1 MIFAAVCLS
10 PLSVLLFVI
19 GEIFYA
25 KRPVIV
31 TYAPCPGF
39 SLIDGYFIAVNPHQ
53 NDQGRK
59 GPCFFQRLIALK
71 CLKCQKIKKNLI
83 LL

>member
-1 MIFAAVCLS
+1 MIFAAVGIS

-19 GEIFYA
+19 GERFFA

-39 SLIDGYFIAVNPHQ
+39 SLIDGYFIAVK
-53 NDQGRK
+53 NDARGN
-59 GPCFFQRLIALK
+59 INNTNLK
-71 CLKCQKIKKNLI
+71 
-83 LL
+83 LLY